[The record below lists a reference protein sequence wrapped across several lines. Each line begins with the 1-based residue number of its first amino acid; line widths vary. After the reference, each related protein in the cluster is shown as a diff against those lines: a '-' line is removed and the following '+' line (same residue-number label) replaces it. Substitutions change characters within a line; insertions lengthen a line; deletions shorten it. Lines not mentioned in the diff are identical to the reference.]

1 MKKLKGKNA
10 LLTGGSM
17 GIGPNIARVLARE
30 GVNIALSARSEDKL
44 KAVAEELTE
53 YNVRAI
59 AVPADVTDPDSREKM
74 VEKVKSEFGQIDLLI
89 NNAGIEWLSSF
100 NDLTQKEIENMIQTN
115 LIAPLMITRLVL
127 PEMLKRS
134 SGHVVTISSLG
145 GKKGSPYSAT
155 YAATKA
161 GLIAWT
167 SSLRAELYK
176 TGVSASVVC
185 PGFISDTGMFAVYNK
200 KAPKIAGE
208 SKPEAVYKAVLKCIK
223 KDIQEIVV
231 NPGATRLMLMIDAI
245 NPNIITS
252 ILRKTGVHEFF
263 RLQALDNKNNS
274 NARGIK

>member
-1 MKKLKGKNA
+1 MKNLKGKNA

-44 KAVAEELTE
+44 KAVANELTG

-74 VEKVKSEFGQIDLLI
+74 VEKVKKEFGQIDLLI

-115 LIAPLMITRLVL
+115 LVAPLMITRLVL
-127 PEMLKRS
+127 PDMLKNS
-134 SGHVVTISSLG
+134 KGHIVTISSLG

-200 KAPKIAGE
+200 KAPKIVGE
-208 SKPEAVYKAVLKCIK
+208 SKPEDVYKAVIKCIK
-223 KDIQEIVV
+223 KDVQEIVV
-231 NPGATRLMLMIDAI
+231 NPGSTKLMMLIDAI

-263 RLQALDNKNNS
+263 RQQAEDNKKQKKRS
-274 NARGIK
+274 K

>member
-1 MKKLKGKNA
+1 MKNLKGKNA

-44 KAVAEELTE
+44 TAVAHGLKE

-59 AVPADVTDPDSREKM
+59 AVPADVTDPKSREKM
-74 VEKVKSEFGQIDLLI
+74 VETVKNEFGRIDLLI

-100 NDLTQKEIENMIQTN
+100 NDLTQNQIQNMIETN

-127 PEMLKRS
+127 PDMLKNS
-134 SGHVVTISSLG
+134 KGHIVTISSLG

-155 YAATKA
+155 YAAAKA

-185 PGFISDTGMFAVYNK
+185 PGFISDTGMFAEYNK
-200 KAPKIAGE
+200 KAPKIVGE
-208 SKPEAVYKAVLKCIK
+208 SKPEDVYKAVVKCIK

-231 NPGATRLMLMIDAI
+231 NPGATKLMMIIDAV

-263 RLQALDNKNNS
+263 RRQAQDNK
-274 NARGIK
+274 KQQQQKE